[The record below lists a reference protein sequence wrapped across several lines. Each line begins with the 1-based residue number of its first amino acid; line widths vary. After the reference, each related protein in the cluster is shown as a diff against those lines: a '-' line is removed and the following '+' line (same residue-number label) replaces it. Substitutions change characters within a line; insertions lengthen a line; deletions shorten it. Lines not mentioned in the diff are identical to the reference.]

1 MKQNKFSINEKSNIS
16 KSLNRNDS
24 KVRLYILQTS
34 FVKFIKI
41 NQLIKNRKKRVFYW
55 HMTII

>member
-24 KVRLYILQTS
+24 KVQLYILQTS